1 MKTLIVE
8 DDPVTRRLLE
18 EILEPYAD
26 FISLGNGKDA
36 LEALHTAWENH
47 SPFDLVVLDIVLP
60 HADGNYVL
68 EEIRDY
74 EESNEVGPEQR
85 IAVLITTG
93 HENYENFKRAYSA
106 GYQGFIPKPIDRA
119 NVVAL
124 LKNLDLVE

>member
-1 MKTLIVE
+1 MAKTLL
-8 DDPVTRRLLE
+8 R
-18 EILEPYAD
+18 PY
-26 FISLGNGKDA
+26 
-36 LEALHTAWENH
+36 TAWENH

-124 LKNLDLVE
+124 LKNCLLYTSPSPRDLARSRMPSSA